1 MALLSRNS
9 FLPDCLKLGCGLFSC
24 LQAQTEAQ
32 ALRGR
37 KPASLQTE
45 LNQWPPES
53 AAALGMCQLPQSW
66 EPIPC
71 KYILD
76 VCTSYGICFSGRWMN
91 TMWIWS
97 QRLKRCVYKQRKAR
111 NSGGHGKLSRGTNTL
126 VLRASA
132 PREGTS
138 RPAPGGRRAS
148 VVLGTPVCD
157 TLLPTPRK
165 LVACLCSVNP
175 WQQNLIIRAHGWRN
189 GKTRAFFPQV
199 LWIFYLNRYLPK
211 KTSQ

>member
-1 MALLSRNS
+1 MGNRRQRSPIWPFCHGIL
-9 FLPDCLKLGCGLFSC
+9 SC
-24 LQAQTEAQ
+24 LTALNWGVGCFPAFRPKLKRRLFEA
-32 ALRGR
+32 
-37 KPASLQTE
+37 ASLLVFRLE

-71 KYILD
+71 KYIFD
-76 VCTSYGICFSGRWMN
+76 VCTSYGLCFSGRWMN

-111 NSGGHGKLSRGTNTL
+111 NSGSHGKLSRGTNTL

-157 TLLPTPRK
+157 TLLPTARK

-175 WQQNLIIRAHGWRN
+175 
-189 GKTRAFFPQV
+189 
-199 LWIFYLNRYLPK
+199 
-211 KTSQ
+211 